1 MLDVDVVVIGSG
13 AGGMTAAVTLA
24 NAGKRVLV
32 VEQHEL
38 PGGWCHSFNLGKYRF
53 SPGVHYVGEVAPGGV
68 LREIYEGLG
77 VADDL
82 TFLELDPDGYD
93 RARVGATHL
102 DFPKGREALAA
113 RLSQRFPD
121 EAPGIRA
128 YLDTIQQIA
137 GDLRGLAAL
146 ANDPKALLRY
156 VARSPALL
164 RHGARSLA
172 SFQRSFLRD
181 PRLRNLLA
189 VQSGD
194 HGMRPSRAAT
204 ALHAAVTAHYFDGGY
219 YPKGGAGSLP
229 KAFLKQ
235 LKRQGGD
242 LMVRATVA
250 RILVE
255 RAPGGPR
262 AVGVRLV
269 DGTEIRARHVVSNAD
284 PHATFD
290 RLVDPEH
297 VPWTVRQRLARTRY
311 SVSSLILFMA
321 SKVDLRQ
328 AGMTSG
334 NVWWSR
340 GDDVEAMY
348 DYGQDGSLG
357 PPPGMFLTATTLKDP
372 SKYRGVHTLE
382 AIVLV
387 HGAPF
392 ARWAGSEHGAR
403 PADYEALKANLTAQM
418 LDTVDTIA
426 PGVKAGIELAELGT
440 PVTNTHYVASTAGNI
455 YGTEKS
461 RLQLGPLAW
470 PVHTAIRGLRLC
482 GASTVGHGVAG
493 ATMSGVIAAGSI
505 LKLPRDGML
514 DRSSRLTVLPAD
526 PRA

>member
-1 MLDVDVVVIGSG
+1 
-13 AGGMTAAVTLA
+13 
-24 NAGKRVLV
+24 
-32 VEQHEL
+32 
-38 PGGWCHSFNLGKYRF
+38 
-53 SPGVHYVGEVAPGGV
+53 
-68 LREIYEGLG
+68 
-77 VADDL
+77 
-82 TFLELDPDGYD
+82 
-93 RARVGATHL
+93 
-102 DFPKGREALAA
+102 
-113 RLSQRFPD
+113 
-121 EAPGIRA
+121 
-128 YLDTIQQIA
+128 
-137 GDLRGLAAL
+137 
-146 ANDPKALLRY
+146 
-156 VARSPALL
+156 
-164 RHGARSLA
+164 
-172 SFQRSFLRD
+172 
-181 PRLRNLLA
+181 
-189 VQSGD
+189 
-194 HGMRPSRAAT
+194 
-204 ALHAAVTAHYFDGGY
+204 
-219 YPKGGAGSLP
+219 
-229 KAFLKQ
+229 
-235 LKRQGGD
+235 
-242 LMVRATVA
+242 
-250 RILVE
+250 
-255 RAPGGPR
+255 
-262 AVGVRLV
+262 
-269 DGTEIRARHVVSNAD
+269 
-284 PHATFD
+284 
-290 RLVDPEH
+290 
-297 VPWTVRQRLARTRY
+297 
-311 SVSSLILFMA
+311 
-321 SKVDLRQ
+321 
-328 AGMTSG
+328 MTSG

-426 PGVKAGIELAELGT
+426 PGVKAGIQLAELGT